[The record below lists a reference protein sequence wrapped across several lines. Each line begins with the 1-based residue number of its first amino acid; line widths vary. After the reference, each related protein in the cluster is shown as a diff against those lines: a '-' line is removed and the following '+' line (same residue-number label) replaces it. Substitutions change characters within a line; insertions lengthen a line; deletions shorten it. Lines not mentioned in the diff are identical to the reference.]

1 MAKLNLSNIEIQNCI
16 KCTWVVAVSVLISII
31 VVVLALNLLCSYL
44 SLFGV
49 VGAQDNLIQATAD
62 FFFFFWKNG
71 RVVFH
76 KRVINCT
83 AENCFVACT
92 YMYID
97 MAYVNQ
103 FYMCL
108 YVEHFYLE
116 SF

>member
-1 MAKLNLSNIEIQNCI
+1 MELSFLVC
-16 KCTWVVAVSVLISII
+16 L
-31 VVVLALNLLCSYL
+31 
-44 SLFGV
+44 
-49 VGAQDNLIQATAD
+49 VGAQYNLIQATAD
-62 FFFFFWKNG
+62 FFFFLKNG

-92 YMYID
+92 YIYIN

-103 FYMCL
+103 FYM
-108 YVEHFYLE
+108 YVEHLYPE